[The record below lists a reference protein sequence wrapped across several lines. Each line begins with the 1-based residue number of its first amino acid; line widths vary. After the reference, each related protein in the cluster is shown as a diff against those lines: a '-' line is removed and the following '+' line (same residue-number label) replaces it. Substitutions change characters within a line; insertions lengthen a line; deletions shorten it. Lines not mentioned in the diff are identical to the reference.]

1 MRFIDTEW
9 LLSLAATSVPI
20 AALAWAMM
28 ADDARPNSR
37 GATDLQIMSAEIV
50 DRLNG
55 DILWAPATAST
66 DVVTRMGDEARSV
79 FGPIPD
85 IDCGDASA
93 KTIPLEIDGNIVDLK
108 PNPGK
113 AGHPLEFEHRDIS
126 GAVVKWTSEIAAC
139 DKPSLAGNV
148 TYCGMN
154 SRVTRKVKGSVE
166 WVALCRKSRAN
177 LEIDPEPYWQESD
190 PTFARLGI
198 IGFNRLT
205 GEIVFFDGANDRH
218 SFDWRKPFVPP
229 GGHSYFDQEGRAA
242 ASVLYDPGFEIQ
254 CSACHDNK
262 SPYVISPHIAQA
274 RIGYRDGATGA
285 AARAFSLGDYLPRTP
300 HSEDL
305 PFRVIGSAYTAIY
318 GNDLARAQTVRD
330 PSGTCTECHTLTTGM
345 TGQRLAADA
354 AGRDPF
360 VAEPDWTQLVR
371 LRAEQTKLDQIAGH
385 RTRWATRAGAGGIHP
400 WMVPK
405 EGGKVASAPSQ
416 ITESDWQA
424 LSNCLWQAG
433 GAECGYRPL
442 YTPCPP
448 PADPF
453 GDSAQPSALTATI
466 GPPAPGAIGA
476 DRLLSIGWSYLN
488 DYGHVPERDDVRF
501 NLVVRSSPV
510 PASSD
515 PPAQADYPT
524 VAQARGDAFVPFS
537 GEVGASGDAILIRD
551 IAYTGHRRF
560 TDPMPSTTPRPYRI
574 DLPVQCN
581 RRYLARLLPKRSC
594 FDQTGTRYADKAIP
608 IYADIA
614 CN

>member
-9 LLSLAATSVPI
+9 LVSLAATSVPI

-28 ADDARPNSR
+28 ADDARPNSLVTT
-37 GATDLQIMSAEIV
+37 APQSISAELV
-50 DRLNG
+50 DRLNR
-55 DILWAPATAST
+55 DILWAPATASS
-66 DVVTRMGDEARSV
+66 DIVTRMGDEARAV

-85 IDCGDASA
+85 VDCGDDAA
-93 KTIPLEIDGNIVDLK
+93 RTIPLEIDGNIVDLK
-108 PNPGK
+108 PNPAK
-113 AGHPLEFEHRDIS
+113 TGHPLEFEHRDTS
-126 GAVVKWTSEIAAC
+126 GAVVKWTTEIAAC

-154 SRVTRKVKGSVE
+154 SRISRKLRGSVE
-166 WVALCRKSRAN
+166 WIALCRKSRDN
-177 LEIDPEPYWQESD
+177 LEIDPEAYWQKSD

-205 GEIVFFDGANDRH
+205 GEIVFFDGTKVRQA
-218 SFDWRKPFVPP
+218 FDWRKPFVPP
-229 GGHSYFDQEGRAA
+229 GGRSYADEVGRAV
-242 ASVLYDPGFEIQ
+242 ASALYDPGFEIQ

-274 RIGYRDGATGA
+274 RIGYREGARGA
-285 AARAFSLGDYLPRTP
+285 AAEAFSLGDYLPRTP
-300 HSEDL
+300 HAEDL
-305 PFRVIGSAYTAIY
+305 PFRVIGSVYTAIY

-360 VAEPDWTQLVR
+360 VAKPDWTELVR
-371 LRAEQTKLDQIAGH
+371 IRAEQIKLGQIAGH
-385 RTRWATRAGAGGIHP
+385 RTRWASRAGAGGIHP

-405 EGGKVASAPSQ
+405 EGGRISGAPPQ
-416 ITESDWQA
+416 ISESDWQA

-433 GAECGYRPL
+433 GDECGYRPL

-448 PADPF
+448 PADPL
-453 GDSAQPSALTATI
+453 GDSAQPLGLKATI
-466 GPPAPGAIGA
+466 GPRPSGLAGA
-476 DRLLSIGWSYLN
+476 DRLLSIAWSYLN
-488 DYGHVPERDDVRF
+488 DYGDVPERDDVRF
-501 NLVVRSSPV
+501 NLVVRSM
-510 PASSD
+510 PAPEPGN
-515 PPAQADYPT
+515 PPAPADYP
-524 VAQARGDAFVPFS
+524 VATQARDDGFVPVS
-537 GEVGASGDAILIRD
+537 REVGASGDAILIRD
-551 IAYTGHRRF
+551 ISYAGHRRF
-560 TDPMPSTTPRPYRI
+560 TDPIPSTTPRPYRI

-608 IYADIA
+608 IYADIT